1 MGTVQ
6 VLFSRSSST
15 IPTKSRRICRSLQP
29 VFETILANAMHI
41 CEAKFGYMF
50 LREGNAFRA
59 VAVHGERAY
68 VEWWRQ
74 DPLFYLS
81 DNPGVPLERLIR
93 TKEVIHIPDLRDD
106 QSYVDRNPRIVQ
118 LVDFAGGRTF
128 MTVPILKDDEVVGA
142 IHIYR
147 QEMRP
152 FTDEQIELVRNF
164 AAQATIAFW
173 NTRLLNELRETLHQQ
188 TATRSAS

>member
-1 MGTVQ
+1 MPGN
-6 VLFSRSSST
+6 
-15 IPTKSRRICRSLQP
+15 LQP
-29 VFETILANAMHI
+29 IFETILANAMHI

-68 VEWWRQ
+68 ADWWRQ

-81 DNPGVPLERLIR
+81 DNPSVPLERLIR
-93 TKEVIHIPDLRDD
+93 TKEVIHIADARDD

-118 LVDFAGGRTF
+118 LVDFAGGRIF

-152 FTDEQIELVRNF
+152 FTDEQIELVGNF

-188 TATRSAS
+188 TATGSAS

>member
-1 MGTVQ
+1 
-6 VLFSRSSST
+6 
-15 IPTKSRRICRSLQP
+15 
-29 VFETILANAMHI
+29 MHI

-50 LREGNAFRA
+50 LREGFRA

-68 VEWWRQ
+68 ADWWRQ

-81 DNPGVPLERLIR
+81 DNSSVPLEPLIQ
-93 TKEVIHIPDLRDD
+93 TKEVIHIADLRDD

-147 QEMRP
+147 QEIKP
-152 FTDEQIELVRNF
+152 FDDGQIELVKNV
-164 AAQATIAFW
+164 AAQAVIAIE
-173 NTRLLNELRETLHQQ
+173 NTRLLNELRETLQQQ
-188 TATRSAS
+188 TATGSAS

>member
-1 MGTVQ
+1 
-6 VLFSRSSST
+6 
-15 IPTKSRRICRSLQP
+15 
-29 VFETILANAMHI
+29 
-41 CEAKFGYMF
+41 
-50 LREGNAFRA
+50 
-59 VAVHGERAY
+59 
-68 VEWWRQ
+68 
-74 DPLFYLS
+74 
-81 DNPGVPLERLIR
+81 
-93 TKEVIHIPDLRDD
+93 
-106 QSYVDRNPRIVQ
+106 
-118 LVDFAGGRTF
+118 